1 MYINDPQFGN
11 IVDFDQLR
19 QSILHLY
26 NALLPDFDMHKSL
39 QVGAELYGDEPDVMI
54 AAGASMLAWMTIIA
68 AGEDEIAEELKD
80 SLFTLG
86 WTEEEIGSDLL
97 SASTAATPVNDDP
110 DCVDYHLKGRK
121 WLINNS
127 YHADYH
133 TIVAKTEPDSSGP
146 RSLSIFLVPQSSCK
160 NWQRLETHV
169 LRRMVLT
176 SFDIDG
182 PGRLLGKAGHGLH
195 ILQRMAMPS
204 KYQCAYVGINLLNEA
219 IPASIEHL
227 SKKRIFN
234 ENPINF
240 SNVLRQMYNI
250 VMQAAVLNFIYYRAL
265 ALSASNFLQFHGVML
280 KSWLLLRANELLGQ
294 NLLVVGSKGFLAE
307 SVIGRNAI
315 DSFVLPV
322 FDGHYTIN
330 TLMTAKHAKRYLG
343 ASRRADVAER
353 LATLR
358 FGLSASRGG
367 DPIRANSRVLRNPD
381 FFDFAQYIEDLALPI
396 DLNARQL
403 VARMQSLTDE
413 LNDRDLSTDPEHRY
427 KLGALLHWM
436 EALLARLRVV
446 EGDRRRRVSQ
456 RRPYAAQRLRQP
468 IQPGHQRERPAN
480 RLPAAHAPGSAAQ
493 NQGAAR
499 IPPAP
504 LQTGAAIFVSGH
516 STPSRSHFLRHST
529 PSRSPFP
536 EASGKGSLRRGG
548 AAFNPSPSDSLVAA
562 CILFL
567 TFAGFEGFF
576 FTDDFKM
583 GEQLFFGAFPGRF
596 VVDHAVVDEFPAD
609 DLFGHERGQH
619 FVELLDAVED
629 AAEGEAAAVDIG
641 FVGSKIL
648 GQVFGVLHQGVADFA
663 EVAVVIGW
671 FIVVFEGIGI

>member
-1 MYINDPQFGN
+1 MYIDDNQFGE

-19 QSILHLY
+19 PSIRHLY
-26 NALLPDFDMHKSL
+26 DALLPDFDMHKSL

-97 SASTAATPVNDDP
+97 SATTLAKPLNENS
-110 DCVDYHLKGRK
+110 DCVDYHLTGRK

-133 TIVAKTEPDSSGP
+133 TIVAKTDSDSSGP

-160 NWQRLETHV
+160 NWRRLETHV

-182 PGRLLGKAGHGLH
+182 PGRLLGKVGHGLQ

-204 KYQCAYVGINLLNEA
+204 KYQCAYVGVNLLNEA

-250 VMQAAVLNFIYYRAL
+250 VLQAAVLNFIYYRAL

-330 TLMTAKHAKRYLG
+330 TLMTAKHARRYLG
-343 ASRRADVAER
+343 ASRRADVGER
-353 LATLR
+353 LDILR
-358 FGLSASRGG
+358 NGVSTSSAG
-367 DPIRANSRVLRNPD
+367 DPIRANSRKLRNPD
-381 FFDFAQYIEDLALPI
+381 FFDYAQYIEDLDLPI
-396 DLNARQL
+396 DLDARQV
-403 VARMQSLTDE
+403 VAAMSALTDE
-413 LNDRDLSTDPEHRY
+413 LHDRDLARDPEHRY
-427 KLGALLHWM
+427 KLGTMLHWM
-436 EALLARLRVV
+436 EALLAACEMWKATDEDEYLNAVAMQYNAFVNEFNQIISESGLRTAFLPLM
-446 EGDRRRRVSQ
+446 RQ
-456 RRPYAAQRLRQP
+456 R
-468 IQPGHQRERPAN
+468 
-480 RLPAAHAPGSAAQ
+480 
-493 NQGAAR
+493 
-499 IPPAP
+499 P
-504 LQTGAAIFVSGH
+504 LNS
-516 STPSRSHFLRHST
+516 
-529 PSRSPFP
+529 
-536 EASGKGSLRRGG
+536 
-548 AAFNPSPSDSLVAA
+548 
-562 CILFL
+562 
-567 TFAGFEGFF
+567 
-576 FTDDFKM
+576 
-583 GEQLFFGAFPGRF
+583 FGAPRDFLLR
-596 VVDHAVVDEFPAD
+596 
-609 DLFGHERGQH
+609 LYERAQQ
-619 FVELLDAVED
+619 FSAPR
-629 AAEGEAAAVDIG
+629 EAIAN
-641 FVGSKIL
+641 L
-648 GQVFGVLHQGVADFA
+648 
-663 EVAVVIGW
+663 
-671 FIVVFEGIGI
+671 

>member
-39 QVGAELYGDEPDVMI
+39 QVGTELYGDEPDVMI

-68 AGEDEIAEELKD
+68 AGEDEIAEELKN

-97 SASTAATPVNDDP
+97 SATTIARPVNGDP
-110 DCVDYHLKGRK
+110 ACVDYTLKGRK

-133 TIVAKTEPDSSGP
+133 TIVAKTDPDSSGP

-182 PGRLLGKAGHGLH
+182 PGRLLGKVGHGLQ

-250 VMQAAVLNFIYYRAL
+250 VMGAAVLNFIYYRAL

-343 ASRRADVAER
+343 ATRRADVEQR
-353 LATLR
+353 MATLR
-358 FGLSASRGG
+358 FGLAGSSSG

-381 FFDFAQYIEDLALPI
+381 FFDYAQYIEDLELPI
-396 DLNARQL
+396 DLDARRI
-403 VARMQSLTDE
+403 VAQMQSLTDE
-413 LNDRDLSTDPEHRY
+413 LHARDLTTDPEHRY
-427 KLGALLHWM
+427 KLGTMLHWM
-436 EALLARLRVV
+436 EALLAACEMWKATDEDEYLNAVTMQHNAFVNQFNQIISESALETAFLPLMRQRALRCFEAPRDFLLRLYRL
-446 EGDRRRRVSQ
+446 
-456 RRPYAAQRLRQP
+456 AQQFSSP
-468 IQPGHQRERPAN
+468 REA
-480 RLPAAHAPGSAAQ
+480 L
-493 NQGAAR
+493 
-499 IPPAP
+499 
-504 LQTGAAIFVSGH
+504 
-516 STPSRSHFLRHST
+516 
-529 PSRSPFP
+529 
-536 EASGKGSLRRGG
+536 
-548 AAFNPSPSDSLVAA
+548 
-562 CILFL
+562 
-567 TFAGFEGFF
+567 
-576 FTDDFKM
+576 
-583 GEQLFFGAFPGRF
+583 
-596 VVDHAVVDEFPAD
+596 
-609 DLFGHERGQH
+609 
-619 FVELLDAVED
+619 
-629 AAEGEAAAVDIG
+629 AAE
-641 FVGSKIL
+641 
-648 GQVFGVLHQGVADFA
+648 
-663 EVAVVIGW
+663 
-671 FIVVFEGIGI
+671 